1 MAIDYIWELGIDWNA
16 IKTEDS
22 TGSTGLTSYLR
33 QGLVKQLPTPALA
46 SPDVKIGETIIFR
59 IFDVT
64 SDVIPSAPQVNGIES
79 FHIAPKAAVINQN
92 CGDPLSSLEPTIT
105 ISPDLITAQSTVFP
119 DVFRSWT
126 SQEVHVTD
134 HLGRFLLTFK
144 TEALGADGSSRVF
157 VHDPEM
163 VVGPNM

>member
-59 IFDVT
+59 RR
-64 SDVIPSAPQVNGIES
+64 PY
-79 FHIAPKAAVINQN
+79 
-92 CGDPLSSLEPTIT
+92 
-105 ISPDLITAQSTVFP
+105 ST
-119 DVFRSWT
+119 
-126 SQEVHVTD
+126 
-134 HLGRFLLTFK
+134 GR
-144 TEALGADGSSRVF
+144 
-157 VHDPEM
+157 
-163 VVGPNM
+163 